1 MILKRGHYL
10 APNYQTYDFNDFL
23 VGTTKYEAPV
33 ETGVWHSHEKPVIS
47 FVLYGGNKEYRKG
60 KEIER
65 LEGAINYYHAHELHK
80 NIYTKFPSKHISLEI
95 DDTFLTK
102 YEHTE
107 ESIELAVT
115 KNHDARFTFIKLLN
129 EAEINDL
136 QSYSSIEML
145 FLTFLE
151 NSLNSK
157 DDLLFP
163 KWMLSIRDIL
173 NDRWN
178 ENISLKELSDNVNV
192 HPTTISKN
200 FRTYFQCTLGEY
212 SRKLKIDRSLDLLKS
227 KQHSLTEIAYICG
240 FSDQSHFTRVFK
252 SISGYLPKE
261 YTKV

>member
-1 MILKRGHYL
+1 MILKRGHSL
-10 APNYQTYDFNDFL
+10 APIYKTYDFNDFL
-23 VGTTKYEAPV
+23 IGTSNYQNPI

-47 FVLYGGNKEYRKG
+47 LVLYGTNTEYRKG

-65 LEGAINYYHAHELHK
+65 TSGSINYYNSYELHR
-80 NIYTKFPSKHISLEI
+80 NIYTTFPSKHINLEI
-95 DDTFLTK
+95 DDTFLKK
-102 YEHTE
+102 YGFTE
-107 ESIELAVT
+107 ESIELAVA
-115 KNHDARFTFIKLLN
+115 KNYYARFTFIKLMN

-136 QSYSSIEML
+136 QSYNAIEML
-145 FLTFLE
+145 FVAFIE

-157 DDLLFP
+157 DEILFP
-163 KWMLSIRDIL
+163 KWMLSVRDLL
-173 NDRWN
+173 NDRWD
-178 ENISLKELSDNVNV
+178 ENISLKEIANKVNV

-227 KQHSLTEIAYICG
+227 KQYSLTEIAYICG

-261 YTKV
+261 YVKV